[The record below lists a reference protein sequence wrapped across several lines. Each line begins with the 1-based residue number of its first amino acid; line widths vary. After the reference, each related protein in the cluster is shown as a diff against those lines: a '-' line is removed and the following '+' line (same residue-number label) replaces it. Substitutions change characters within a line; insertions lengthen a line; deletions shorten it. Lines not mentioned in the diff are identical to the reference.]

1 MPPKKRIH
9 ADPDD
14 ALLRI
19 SRHIASERAGYER
32 EIKRSDNPGHR
43 DRLRQAIRDARI
55 VDYDLAIFSGK
66 RQLTPSEKQAWR
78 KAILELESQRVIK
91 VYGQR
96 ATAVELTTKGRK
108 RIRELNATKTAKK
121 KAKRAR

>member
-9 ADPDD
+9 ASPDD

-19 SRHIASERAGYER
+19 SRHIANERAGYER

-43 DRLRQAIRDARI
+43 DHLRQAIRDARI
-55 VDYDLAIFSGK
+55 VDYDLAIFSGHD
-66 RQLTPSEKQAWR
+66 RLTPSEKQAWR
-78 KAILELESQRVIK
+78 KAILELESQRLIK

-108 RIRELNATKTAKK
+108 RVKELQAAKK
-121 KAKRAR
+121 KAKRAK